1 MYYLT
6 NDHDIE
12 MNCSLYKVFL
22 TTLCKIAI
30 SIQNVLT
37 KRKTNCCYLP
47 PSDIKM
53 NEINT
58 LSYRDIEYSAFNMKI
73 Y

>member
-37 KRKTNCCYLP
+37 KRKQIVVIR